1 MNESKLRERLTSMME
16 YDYGITLVFDQL
28 SLDFLREW
36 SDRLPINLDE
46 IAWDFIEWD
55 KLSEEDKKKVR
66 EFRPK

>member
-1 MNESKLRERLTSMME
+1 MNESKLRERLTSMIE

>member
-55 KLSEEDKKKVR
+55 KLSEEDKKKIR